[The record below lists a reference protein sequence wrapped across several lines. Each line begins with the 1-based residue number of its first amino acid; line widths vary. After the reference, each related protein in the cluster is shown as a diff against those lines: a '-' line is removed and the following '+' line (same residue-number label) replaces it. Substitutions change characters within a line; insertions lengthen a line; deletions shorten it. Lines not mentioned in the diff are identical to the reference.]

1 MSIYLRLFSFRRLEV
16 LLVESFNTT
25 SRSNFVAK
33 VSRFWVGI
41 SSRTTWA
48 ESWATKNLRDRLG
61 LPCAQLREHEW
72 IESFNSSL
80 QLFFCT
86 KKGIWVGTL
95 NNSSQSWTCNRPQTG
110 WVCCVPF
117 ARTRVD
123 NSFNSF
129 PKRYRSTL
137 IREIIATNS
146 VKNLL
151 CATRCSLRWQ
161 LTARE
166 SRYNYLGTKIFAK
179 KVWSSQENELNIMY
193 TILIDNNAVES
204 GLVLQK
210 L

>member
-1 MSIYLRLFSFRRLEV
+1 M
-16 LLVESFNTT
+16 LVESFNTT